1 MNAMRNPDDT
11 CDDTRR
17 GGNRRHR
24 MACSRALVLLA
35 LLALLTLGSLLGG
48 CVVGPDY
55 RKPLIAVPDQWA
67 REENSVS
74 AASPDLSRWWT
85 RLHDRLLSQLI
96 DEAVGGNLDVAT
108 AAARIREA
116 RAAYR
121 QAGGARLPSLNGT
134 ASATRSGGEAAALQ
148 AATAGTAG
156 TASNGASPVAGHPG
170 KQLQAGF
177 DASWEL
183 DLFGA
188 NRRAAEAAK
197 YGMEAAQW
205 NLRST
210 LLTLI
215 GDVASEYVQAR
226 GYQARLALARE
237 TAASQEDTARLT
249 RLRFEAGAATG
260 LDAANAA
267 GQAETTRSTIPTL
280 ETAYAQAVHG
290 LSLLTGQPPEALM
303 ARMGKVE
310 PIPIPALP
318 VPVGVPAQILLARP
332 DVRLAEREYA
342 RYTARVGQAE
352 AARYPSVRLTGN
364 VATSG
369 TQFGDLIQRSSI
381 GWSFGPS
388 VTIPLFSGGRLEAS
402 TEIAQA
408 QRDQYFIAYRASV
421 LNALRDVENASVAL
435 SRETG
440 RLRSL
445 QASAASYGN
454 AATLAHTRYQAGATG
469 FLDVL
474 TAERSLYSAQDS
486 LIESQ
491 VWVARDYIA
500 LNKALG
506 GGWDGQIDTS
516 TPVVRDTGTG
526 PHLERMPNQ
535 ALLLPG
541 DYQAY
546 VETLKAVVLHVA
558 K

>member
-1 MNAMRNPDDT
+1 MKTLLDRYMNAMTNPDDT
-11 CDDTRR
+11 RQ
-17 GGNRRHR
+17 GGNRRHGA
-24 MACSRALVLLA
+24 ACSRVLVLLA
-35 LLALLTLGSLLGG
+35 LGSLLGG

-67 REENSVS
+67 REKNSDS
-74 AASPDLSRWWT
+74 AAPPDLSHWWT
-85 RLHDRLLSQLI
+85 RLHDRMLSQLI

-116 RAAYR
+116 RAVYR
-121 QAGGARLPSLNGT
+121 QAGGALLPSLNGT
-134 ASATRSGGEAAALQ
+134 ASATRSSGGAAALQ
-148 AATAGTAG
+148 AGTAG
-156 TASNGASPVAGHPG
+156 TVSNTASPVAGNPG
-170 KQLQAGF
+170 KLFQAGF

-188 NRRAAEAAK
+188 NRRAVEAAK

-205 NLRST
+205 NLRSM

-215 GDVASEYVQAR
+215 GDVASGYVQAR

-249 RLRFEAGAATG
+249 RLRFEVGAATG

-267 GQAETTRSTIPTL
+267 GQAETTRSMIPTL

-303 ARMGKVE
+303 ARMDKVE
-310 PIPIPALP
+310 PIPVPELP
-318 VPVGVPAQILLARP
+318 VPVGVPAQILLSRP

-352 AARYPSVRLTGN
+352 AARYPSVRLIGN
-364 VATSG
+364 VTTSG

-388 VTIPLFSGGRLEAS
+388 ITIPLFSGGRLEAS

-421 LNALRDVENASVAL
+421 LNALKDVENASVAL

-440 RLRSL
+440 RLQSL

-454 AATLAHTRYQAGATG
+454 AATLAHTLYQAGASG

-474 TAERSLYSAQDS
+474 IAERSLYSAQDS

-491 VWVARDYIA
+491 VLVARDYIA

-516 TPVVRDTGTG
+516 TPVVRDTDTG
-526 PHLERMPNQ
+526 PHLERASNQ
-535 ALLLPG
+535 ALRATIV
-541 DYQAY
+541 DSQ
-546 VETLKAVVLHVA
+546 
-558 K
+558 